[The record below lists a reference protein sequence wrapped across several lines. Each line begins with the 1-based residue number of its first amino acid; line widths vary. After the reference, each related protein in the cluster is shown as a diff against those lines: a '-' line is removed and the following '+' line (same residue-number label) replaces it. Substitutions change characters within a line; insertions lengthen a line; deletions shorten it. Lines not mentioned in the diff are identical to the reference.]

1 MPQSSPCGSIIT
13 MRGLLAVLLLGSFAI
28 AGDAQ
33 GLDAPAKS
41 PLAKRK
47 RAEAAASWHK
57 GRVVHEAV
65 RKGDKPAADVVHQA
79 LRDLENAVNLYEAAQ
94 IMEWSAVANRE
105 EAECVRNWAG
115 LRAIA
120 PALEPPIDATEK
132 QRWEAKQ
139 RSAAKER
146 YRDARRFV
154 TKLLQGRRHR
164 KVFQRC
170 SGCDGRGE
178 RRSAFGDKSTC
189 KTCRGSKST
198 THRKNLL
205 KAFWM
210 AHTPFFRA
218 DARNI
223 ARVNQVLR
231 DGVSGEKRL
240 GPYVHSSSIDG
251 KIEDHGWWYRVRT
264 KEKVIAEGEQG
275 KPTERSETYIV
286 MNVGRAW
293 WLHSGRLDRDLL
305 VVPEG

>member
-1 MPQSSPCGSIIT
+1 MIT

-28 AGDAQ
+28 AGDVQ
-33 GLDAPAKS
+33 GLNAPAKS

-47 RAEAAASWHK
+47 RAEAAALGQK
-57 GRVVHEAV
+57 GRAVHEAV
-65 RKGDKPAADVVHQA
+65 RKGDKPTADVILQA
-79 LRDLENAVNLYEAAQ
+79 IEDLEGAINLYETAQ
-94 IMEWSAVANRE
+94 RMEWNASANQD
-105 EAECVRNWAG
+105 EAECVRGWAG

-120 PALEPPIDATEK
+120 PAPEPPTDPTEK

-154 TKLLQGRRHR
+154 TKLLQARRHR

-170 SGCDGRGE
+170 SRCDGRGE
-178 RRSAFGDKSTC
+178 IRSAFGDKSTC
-189 KTCRGSKST
+189 KTCGGAKNT

-218 DARNI
+218 DARNV

-231 DGVSGEKRL
+231 NGVSGEKRL

-264 KEKVIAEGEQG
+264 KEKVIEEGAQG
-275 KPTERSETYIV
+275 KPTERAETYVV

-293 WLHSGRLDRDLL
+293 WVHAGRLDRDLL
-305 VVPEG
+305 VLPEG

>member
-1 MPQSSPCGSIIT
+1 MIA
-13 MRGLLAVLLLGSFAI
+13 MRGLLAVLLLGSFVI
-28 AGDAQ
+28 AGDVR

-47 RAEAAASWHK
+47 RDQAAALWHK
-57 GRVVHEAV
+57 ARAV
-65 RKGDKPAADVVHQA
+65 FEQTKKDEKPTAEVMHQA

-94 IMEWSAVANRE
+94 VMEWSAAANRD

-120 PALEPPIDATEK
+120 PAPEPPADPTEK
-132 QRWEAKQ
+132 KRWEAKQ

-146 YRDARRFV
+146 ARDARRFV
-154 TKLLQGRRHR
+154 TKLLQARRHR
-164 KVFQRC
+164 KVFRRC
-170 SGCDGRGE
+170 DSCDGRGE
-178 RRSAFGDKSTC
+178 RRSAFGDKSIC
-189 KTCRGSKST
+189 KACGGAKNM

-210 AHTPFFRA
+210 AHSPFFRA

-231 DGVSGEKRL
+231 NGIRGEKRL
-240 GPYVHSSSIDG
+240 GPYVHSSSING

-264 KEKVIAEGEQG
+264 KEKVIEEGEQG
-275 KPTERSETYIV
+275 KPTEREETYVV

-293 WLHSGRLDRDLL
+293 WVHAGRLDRDLL
-305 VVPEG
+305 VIPEG

>member
-1 MPQSSPCGSIIT
+1 
-13 MRGLLAVLLLGSFAI
+13 MRRLLAVLLLGSFAI
-28 AGDAQ
+28 AGDVQ

-47 RAEAAASWHK
+47 RAAAAASWHK

-65 RKGDKPAADVVHQA
+65 RKGEKPSGDVIRQA
-79 LRDLENAVNLYEAAQ
+79 LLDLENAVNLYEAAQ

-120 PALEPPIDATEK
+120 PAPEPPTDPTEK
-132 QRWEAKQ
+132 KRWESK
-139 RSAAKER
+139 RRGAAKER
-146 YRDARRFV
+146 ARDARRFV
-154 TKLLQGRRHR
+154 TKLLQARRHR

-170 SGCDGRGE
+170 SRCDGRGE
-178 RRSAFGDKSTC
+178 LRSAFGDKSTC
-189 KTCRGSKST
+189 KTCGGFKNT
-198 THRKNLL
+198 TNRKNLL
-205 KAFWM
+205 KGFWM

-231 DGVSGEKRL
+231 NGVRGEKRL

-264 KEKVIAEGEQG
+264 KEKVIAEGEQS
-275 KPTERSETYIV
+275 KPTERAETYIV

-293 WLHSGRLDRDLL
+293 WVHSGRLDRDLL
-305 VVPEG
+305 VIPEG